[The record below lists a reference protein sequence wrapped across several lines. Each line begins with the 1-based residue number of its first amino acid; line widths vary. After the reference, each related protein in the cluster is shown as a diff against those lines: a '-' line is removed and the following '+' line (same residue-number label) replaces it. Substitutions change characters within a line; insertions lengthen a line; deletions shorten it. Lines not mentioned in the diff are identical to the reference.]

1 MARSAKHRAWRSKLS
16 KGESYRGWVFFSLY
30 LLVFPFLMAGVQW
43 VFDEKWGF
51 FLNDATANVLYYSVT
66 AVLVL
71 LVFWNF
77 LKQGFFLLLDFL
89 PENFFAGLA
98 GLGFFFLLR
107 FFTGFLP
114 LPIQNPAL
122 ADYAQQYLFDPGA
135 TVVILV
141 ILTPLVEETFFRGL
155 LFGSL
160 RQYSRPI
167 AYILSVLLF
176 CLYHVW
182 QFAFVSRDMRYL
194 LLAVTYLPAG
204 LALTWSYDYGGSVW
218 SPVFLHMA
226 ISGYTLY
233 SIVR

>member
-1 MARSAKHRAWRSKLS
+1 MARSSKHRAWRAQLTA
-16 KGESYRGWVFFSLY
+16 GEFWRGWVFFALY
-30 LLVFPFLMAGVQW
+30 FLVFPFLMAGVQW

-51 FLNDATANVLYYSVT
+51 YLSDASANVLYYGVT
-66 AVLVL
+66 ATLVL

-77 LKQGFFLLLDFL
+77 LKHGFFLLLDFL
-89 PENFFAGLA
+89 PENLFVMLS
-98 GLGFFFLLR
+98 GLGFFLLLR
-107 FFTGFLP
+107 FFLGFLP
-114 LPIQNPAL
+114 LPVQNPAL
-122 ADYAQQYLFDPGA
+122 ADYAQQFLYEPGA
-135 TVVILV
+135 TAVILV
-141 ILTPLVEETFFRGL
+141 VLMPLVEEVLFRGL

-176 CLYHVW
+176 SVYNVW
-182 QFAFVSRDMRYL
+182 QFAFISGDPRYL

-204 LALTWSYDYGGSVW
+204 LVLTWSYDQGGSIW

-226 ISGYTLY
+226 ISAFTLC